1 MRQPLCHSREA
12 GMKRSDSFTSLKD
25 LKNLRDTLEIRKSQ
39 PRMKTDEEFFHEAMA
54 DVREIREFRDIPFR
68 SPKGVSPRSTPK
80 DDDVEV
86 LSQIVKG
93 KRKIRLSDTGEYMA
107 WTSSCR
113 RPDITRRLHQ
123 GHFAVQDF
131 IDLHGMTLTEAE
143 EALTSFFR
151 DAVKKRLFCIKV
163 IHGRGLRSPRGPV
176 LKEAFRQLL
185 HGPFRKW
192 IIAYA
197 TAQDCDG
204 GLGAT
209 YVILR

>member
-1 MRQPLCHSREA
+1 
-12 GMKRSDSFTSLKD
+12 MKRACSFTSLKD
-25 LKNLRDTLEIRKSQ
+25 LKPLRDTLEIRKPQ
-39 PRMKTDEEFFHEAMA
+39 PGIKTDEELFHEAMA

-68 SPKGVSPRSTPK
+68 SPKGVKPRSTPK
-80 DDDVEV
+80 EDDFEV
-86 LSQIVKG
+86 LRQIVNG

-107 WTSSCR
+107 WTSPCT
-113 RPDITRRLHQ
+113 RPDITKRLHQ
-123 GHFAVQDF
+123 GHFAVQDS

-143 EALTSFFR
+143 EALASFFR

-176 LKEAFRQLL
+176 LKEAFRRLL

-192 IIAYA
+192 VIAYA

-209 YVILR
+209 YVVLKQALPVIANRR